1 MTRAIGNGS
10 GGTSISQLAARQGRG
25 WNELDLR
32 GPVAIFPEIGMCPLL
47 SSEYSVTGPNHTSEG
62 AITPRD

>member
-10 GGTSISQLAARQGRG
+10 CCKARAG
-25 WNELDLR
+25 WKELDLR

-47 SSEYSVTGPNHTSEG
+47 SSEYAVIQTQSLT
-62 AITPRD
+62 